1 MKPAEDEK
9 VEFLR
14 ARRALHPHPEKVED
28 ENFQQSTFFDP
39 RDVMQ
44 VRYEMLRRHRV
55 EGRSIAETARAF
67 GVSRQFF
74 YLLAEAFDTEG
85 LLGLGPRKRGPKRA
99 HKCSREVLD
108 FVQAR
113 REGSA
118 TLRWDDLVKE
128 VASNFG
134 IRVHPRTLQR
144 AVVRA
149 KKNDRRKAP
158 KKS

>member
-9 VEFLR
+9 AEFLKTH
-14 ARRALHPHPEKVED
+14 RALNPHPEKVQD

-44 VRYEMLRRHRV
+44 VRYEMLRCHRV
-55 EGRSIAETARAF
+55 EGRSVAESARAF

-74 YLLAEAFDTEG
+74 YLLAEAFEAEG

-99 HKCSREVLD
+99 HKCSAEVLD
-108 FVQAR
+108 FVRTR
-113 REGSA
+113 REGPA
-118 TLRWDDLVKE
+118 TLRWDDLARE
-128 VASNFG
+128 VASTFG

-144 AVVRA
+144 ALARR
-149 KKNDRRKAP
+149 KKNYRRKAP